1 MKKLNLKEIKE
12 IINNEKK
19 GLTVQFKNSSLKE
32 YNSHIKQIENYK
44 KELNV

>member
-19 GLTVQFKNSSLKE
+19 GLTVQVINSSLKE
-32 YNSHIKQIENYK
+32 YNSYIKQIENYK